1 MGLQTEWY
9 RIGKS
14 GPTVDGRVI
23 KEEWLDDAAKTYDA
37 KNKFT
42 ARIWPDHNR
51 YVNYGKV
58 LGVRVVNNEEGGK
71 DLYAQLEP
79 NAYYQSDVRYGQKVH
94 FSMEITPDFA
104 KTGKAYLTGLG
115 ATDDPASLGTGEAKF
130 SKYAEQAG
138 VFKADFVPG
147 EAKQFTD
154 PEQESLLNQLKAI
167 FTSQSKKED
176 SDMPDKQEM
185 DQLKAEFSELKAL
198 IIEKFGKQDGGKG
211 DEKDADDKT
220 EMATLKQEFSNLKAL
235 ITEKFGK
242 KDAIEADDD
251 KKATD
256 NEDPLEKFA
265 SKLLETIEAKFGK
278 QDAGK
283 ADEKSELQTMQA
295 QIAAFSKKLD
305 EALKEQP
312 GTEGGQHFGN
322 QDDVSNLI

>member
-1 MGLQTEWY
+1 MGLQTEWF

-23 KEEWLDDAAKTYDA
+23 KEEWLVDAAKTYDP
-37 KNKFT
+37 KDKFT

-58 LGVRVVNNEEGGK
+58 LAVRVEGNSEGGK
-71 DLYAQLEP
+71 DLYAKLQP
-79 NAYYQSDVRYGQKVH
+79 NAYYQSDVRYEQKVH
-94 FSMEITPDFA
+94 FSIEITPDFA

-130 SKYAEQAG
+130 TKYADQAG
-138 VFKADFVPG
+138 VFRADFVPG
-147 EAKQFTD
+147 ETKQFDD
-154 PEQESLLNQLKAI
+154 PEQASLFNQLKAL
-167 FTSQSKKED
+167 FTSQSKED
-176 SDMPDKQEM
+176 SDMADKQEM
-185 DQLKAEFSELKAL
+185 DKLKQEFADLKTL
-198 IIEKFGKQDGGKG
+198 LLEKFGKQDGGKDDKG
-211 DEKDADDKT
+211 DADKS
-220 EMATLKQEFSNLKAL
+220 EMETLKQEFSDLKAL

-242 KDAIEADDD
+242 HDGGEADKD
-251 KKATD
+251 KKAD
-256 NEDPLEKFA
+256 GKEDPLEKFA

-283 ADEKSELQTMQA
+283 GDEKSELKTMQD

-312 GTEGGQHFGN
+312 GTEGGEHFGAN
-322 QDDVSNLI
+322 EKAETYL